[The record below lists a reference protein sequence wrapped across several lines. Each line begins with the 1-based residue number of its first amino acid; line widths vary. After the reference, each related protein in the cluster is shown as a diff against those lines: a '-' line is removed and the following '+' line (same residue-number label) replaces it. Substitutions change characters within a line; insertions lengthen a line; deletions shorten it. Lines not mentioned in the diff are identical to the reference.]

1 MGTPYQWCTVLSLT
15 VLSFIRFDIW
25 HNAGVPSPFLNKRC
39 RLLYVQW
46 QYFGELIW
54 KTDYFPDLCCFINWI
69 LYQLFCDSTWSLRF
83 FTSPPALLL
92 LSHWPN
98 CTGCLWRPEVW
109 VFKESREEALVWRT
123 SWLWNIPLRWGL
135 LVGLLCHWW
144 THFIMS
150 CICAYT
156 YIGFRFVENRN
167 VYLQIWN
174 PYIHQT
180 LVFHLLE

>member
-1 MGTPYQWCTVLSLT
+1 MLVFPHLSWTKDAGFCMCNGNILGNWFERLIISLT
-15 VLSFIRFDIW
+15 SAVL
-25 HNAGVPSPFLNKRC
+25 
-39 RLLYVQW
+39 
-46 QYFGELIW
+46 LIE
-54 KTDYFPDLCCFINWI
+54 
-69 LYQLFCDSTWSLRF
+69 S
-83 FTSPPALLL
+83 FTSFSVIAPGHSGFSRVPLLCLL

-123 SWLWNIPLRWGL
+123 SWLWNIPLHWGL